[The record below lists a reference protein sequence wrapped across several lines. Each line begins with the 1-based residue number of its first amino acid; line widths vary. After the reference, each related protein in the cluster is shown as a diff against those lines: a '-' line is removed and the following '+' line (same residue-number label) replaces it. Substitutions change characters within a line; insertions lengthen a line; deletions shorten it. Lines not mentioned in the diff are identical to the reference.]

1 MNQSETKALEALQN
15 GSDIRG
21 IAIATEKYQITLTDE
36 RVEKIAYGFAKWLKE
51 RRKWKVKR
59 KWQLVMIADFQ
70 LND

>member
-36 RVEKIAYGFAKWLKE
+36 RRKDCLWLCEMAKRGEESGRSSESGNWS
-51 RRKWKVKR
+51 
-59 KWQLVMIADFQ
+59 
-70 LND
+70 